1 MKSDRLV
8 STLML
13 LQAHG
18 RLTARAVA
26 ERLEVS
32 PRTVHRDMESL
43 CAAGVPVFAL
53 RGARG
58 GWQLDD
64 NWRTRVP
71 GLDRSELEALLLAQ
85 PRVVGDSR
93 LSRAAQRA
101 LDKLMASLP
110 PDLRATAALMRQRL
124 HVDAAGWAFV
134 PEDLS
139 LLPVVQ
145 DAVSLGRRLALRY
158 RPKGRDG
165 GPRIVDPLGLVA
177 KGGSWY
183 LVAGTPG
190 GLRSYRVSRIE
201 EALVLDEPAV
211 RPPGFDLAAYWHAST
226 EELRRS
232 WTRYGTTLR
241 LSPSAARSVGRW
253 RPAVAA
259 AEDTLDGWRTLRV
272 PFDDE
277 AQACFVVLGLGA
289 GVEVVEPAGLRAR
302 TIAEMRAAL
311 ARATTP
317 AESVTCSAPAT
328 LRTNAAQRT
337 GGAMPPRRAR
347 RRGPRRSRA

>member
-1 MKSDRLV
+1 MKSDRLL

-43 CAAGVPVFAL
+43 SAAGVPVFAL
-53 RGARG
+53 RGAHG
-58 GWQLDD
+58 GWQLDE

-71 GLDRSELEALLLAQ
+71 GLDRAELEALLLAQ

-93 LSRAAQRA
+93 LTRAAERA
-101 LDKLMASLP
+101 LDKLLAALP
-110 PDLRATAALMRQRL
+110 PDLRDAAAALRQRL
-124 HVDAAGWAFV
+124 HVDASGWGLV

-145 DAVSLGRRLALRY
+145 DAVSLGRRLAIRY
-158 RPKGRDG
+158 APKGRDG
-165 GPRIVDPLGLVA
+165 GPRTVDPLGLVA
-177 KGGSWY
+177 KGSAWY
-183 LVAGTPG
+183 LVAATAD

-201 EALVLDEPAV
+201 EARVLDAPVSRPA
-211 RPPGFDLAAYWHAST
+211 GFDLAAYWKSST

-232 WTRYGTTLR
+232 WTRYETTLR
-241 LSPSAARSVGRW
+241 LSPSAARSVARW
-253 RPAVAA
+253 RRAVVVS
-259 AEDTLDGWRTLRV
+259 EDGPDGWRTLKV

-277 AQACFVVLGLGA
+277 GQACFVVLGLGA
-289 GVEVVEPAGLRAR
+289 GVDVLEPAALRER
-302 TIAEMRAAL
+302 VEAELRAAL
-311 ARATTP
+311 ARRPTP
-317 AESVTCSAPAT
+317 AGSARRSARAT
-328 LRTNAAQRT
+328 RRTSAAPD
-337 GGAMPPRRAR
+337 GGAARPPRRA
-347 RRGPRRSRA
+347 PRRTPR